1 LPKKKQQ
8 NTQQP
13 LQLVSNEDLYK
24 YSNMP
29 FQRSIVA
36 DFYPIVKQLDY
47 QNQDASQ
54 MMQEA
59 LAASNEG

>member
-1 LPKKKQQ
+1 M
-8 NTQQP
+8 
-13 LQLVSNEDLYK
+13 SNEDLYK